1 MSISSTNNLERAM
14 LATLAR
20 RSFAA
25 ILLVAVSA
33 SLVHAQSD
41 CLVNAG
47 ITPQE
52 VCLADHI
59 SLGGNPTVPS
69 ALTTDVA
76 NIQWTVVTP
85 RVDASFEPSATPLHP
100 DPDWLEYTGHVTIID

>member
-1 MSISSTNNLERAM
+1 MMSISSTNNLERAM
-14 LATLAR
+14 LATLAKH
-20 RSFAA
+20 SFAA
-25 ILLVAVSA
+25 LLLVAVSA

-85 RVDASFEPSATPLHP
+85 GVTSFEPLLPTTPTHKFTSRRPPRFRLN
-100 DPDWLEYTGHVTIID
+100 